1 MSQAQETQQ
10 PSDPPKIA
18 AEEVETEVRLTP
30 NVRNPAH
37 VLKSGFRLNLPGKH
51 RFPR

>member
-18 AEEVETEVRLTP
+18 AEEVETKVRLTP

-37 VLKSGFRLNLPGKH
+37 VVEESV
-51 RFPR
+51 

>member
-10 PSDPPKIA
+10 PSDPPRIA
-18 AEEVETEVRLTP
+18 VEEEVCLML

-37 VLKSGFRLNLPGKH
+37 VVEEWV
-51 RFPR
+51 